1 MPHRITNHYVPSTL
15 APNLP
20 ATLTVWTRS
29 YTRKHHH
36 DIDLVL
42 QSPLSTPYS
51 RTLFT
56 SRVSVAPCPVPDKPS
71 HLHKSSRRAAS
82 RVVICITES
91 QARGTT
97 HWTRRGHTKLRVNG
111 PLFCRDSR
119 KESVEHGRD
128 QGADPQVHR
137 VIAVARRNPTRHEAD
152 VSSLQVHCDSTT
164 PQQLYSISVKLH
176 IYSVATSVSGSTTN
190 IQYPSTL
197 RHMIRAR

>member
-1 MPHRITNHYVPSTL
+1 VRVLRELLILCHIESPTIMFLRRSHLTF
-15 APNLP
+15 P

-152 VSSLQVHCDSTT
+152 VS
-164 PQQLYSISVKLH
+164 
-176 IYSVATSVSGSTTN
+176 
-190 IQYPSTL
+190 
-197 RHMIRAR
+197 R